1 MSAPAIPVQNYKR
14 NPNLKRV
21 GQEIPFMREQ
31 VEEYIR
37 CKDDV
42 VYFLNNYFFITTI
55 DRGKQIIEL
64 WDYQEDIINLI
75 HENRKTIVLSARQIS
90 KTTTV
95 CGYILHYILFNS
107 SKNVAILANQKKI
120 AIKSLRLI
128 KQAYEHVPLWMQQGV
143 MSWNVNS
150 IELENGCV
158 VMTSASTGDSIRGET
173 INFLYVDECAFV
185 DNFDTFWSANYPTIS
200 SGTTSKVVM
209 TSTPKG
215 LNHFYKFWTEAEA
228 GVNDFAPYKVMW
240 HQRPGRDEEWKN
252 KTIQEFGEEQFAI
265 EHCCQFLGST
275 DTLINSTKLKE
286 MAIAKPV
293 KELDNIKIY
302 HDVEDGHDYTLV
314 ADVSKGRGQDYSVF
328 SVIDVSMK
336 PFRVVAVYRDNKVQP
351 IIYARVIHNAALY
364 YNKAQVLVEENNIGS
379 QVTDVLYQDLE
390 YENIFTTVKK
400 DQKTILSSG
409 FHRTAKMGI
418 TTTVRVKRIGCSNL
432 KMLIEKNQLVVTDS
446 ETIGEFLTFS
456 VDGRGSYSAEN
467 GKHDDC
473 VMTLVLFS
481 WMVDELYFKELY
493 ENNIRENLMK
503 YVDEKEN
510 DENYLPF
517 GFLNN
522 GVDEYDFTIGND
534 ENDQQDPQEHL
545 EMLRKNMWLLGL
557 EEKSEI

>member
-173 INFLYVDECAFV
+173 INFLYMDECAFV
-185 DNFDTFWSANYPTIS
+185 DNFDTFW
-200 SGTTSKVVM
+200 
-209 TSTPKG
+209 
-215 LNHFYKFWTEAEA
+215 
-228 GVNDFAPYKVMW
+228 
-240 HQRPGRDEEWKN
+240 
-252 KTIQEFGEEQFAI
+252 
-265 EHCCQFLGST
+265 
-275 DTLINSTKLKE
+275 
-286 MAIAKPV
+286 
-293 KELDNIKIY
+293 
-302 HDVEDGHDYTLV
+302 
-314 ADVSKGRGQDYSVF
+314 
-328 SVIDVSMK
+328 
-336 PFRVVAVYRDNKVQP
+336 
-351 IIYARVIHNAALY
+351 
-364 YNKAQVLVEENNIGS
+364 
-379 QVTDVLYQDLE
+379 
-390 YENIFTTVKK
+390 
-400 DQKTILSSG
+400 
-409 FHRTAKMGI
+409 
-418 TTTVRVKRIGCSNL
+418 
-432 KMLIEKNQLVVTDS
+432 
-446 ETIGEFLTFS
+446 
-456 VDGRGSYSAEN
+456 
-467 GKHDDC
+467 
-473 VMTLVLFS
+473 
-481 WMVDELYFKELY
+481 
-493 ENNIRENLMK
+493 
-503 YVDEKEN
+503 
-510 DENYLPF
+510 
-517 GFLNN
+517 
-522 GVDEYDFTIGND
+522 
-534 ENDQQDPQEHL
+534 
-545 EMLRKNMWLLGL
+545 
-557 EEKSEI
+557 